1 MPARPP
7 PTARHVDPLT
17 LRLQRVA
24 DGDASAF
31 DEVYDAVAHRVYGIA
46 LRILGD
52 PHQAEEVAQETLIEV
67 WRKSARFDA
76 LQGSASAWISTMAHH
91 RAVDRVR
98 SSSSARRR
106 DTSWHADRT
115 DVSATDTTFD
125 NVNAHLDR
133 HSVLSALTTLPPTQ
147 RRAIELAYYGGYTYA
162 DVARL
167 MQAPLGTTKTRIRNA
182 LRVLRENM
190 DVSVIETA

>member
-1 MPARPP
+1 MPPRRPP
-7 PTARHVDPLT
+7 AIHHADPLT
-17 LRLQRVA
+17 LRLQQVA
-24 DGDASAF
+24 EGDTDAF
-31 DEVYDAVAHRVYGIA
+31 DDVYDAVSHRVYGIA
-46 LRILGD
+46 LRVLGD

-106 DTSWHADRT
+106 DASWHAERSDNV
-115 DVSATDTTFD
+115 DDTTFD
-125 NVNAHLDR
+125 EASAHAHTSLI
-133 HSVLSALTTLPPTQ
+133 LTALTTLPPTQ
-147 RRAIELAYYGGYTYA
+147 RRAVELAYFGGYTYA
-162 DVARL
+162 DVSRM

-182 LRVLRENM
+182 LRVLRETM
-190 DVSVIETA
+190 DTSVIETA

>member
-1 MPARPP
+1 MPPRPSP
-7 PTARHVDPLT
+7 ATGHVDPLT

-24 DGDASAF
+24 EGDTDAF
-31 DEVYDAVAHRVYGIA
+31 DDVYDAVSHRVYGIA
-46 LRILGD
+46 LRVLGD

-98 SSSSARRR
+98 SSTSARRR
-106 DTSWHADRT
+106 DASWHAERPD
-115 DVSATDTTFD
+115 DVTADTTFD
-125 NVNAHLDR
+125 EASAHAHTSLI
-133 HSVLSALTTLPPTQ
+133 LTALTELPPMQ
-147 RRAIELAYYGGYTYA
+147 RRAVELAYFGGYTYA

-182 LRVLRENM
+182 LRLLRETM
-190 DVSVIETA
+190 DTSVVETA